1 MPTPTFFNLSEDKRK
16 LIIEA
21 AVDEFFE
28 KGYEKMSIAKMINK
42 AGIPRGSFYQYFE
55 DKQDLYTFIII
66 NIVGSKKHTYFE
78 NHNLDEMKFLDI
90 IKELFVSGINFYKAE
105 PKLASIATE
114 FLTIKDPELKM
125 NILGESQKIS
135 HEFFKNLIENRKRC
149 GEISKDI
156 DTEMLIYFI
165 HTINSSF
172 VEYFIEHKNLNMED
186 NDLLIYLDK
195 MLFLLNNGLQSNKI
209 AKG

>member
-1 MPTPTFFNLSEDKRK
+1 MPTQTFFNLSEDKKK
-16 LIIEA
+16 LIIDA

-28 KGYEKMSIAKMINK
+28 NGYEKMSIAKMINK
-42 AGIPRGSFYQYFE
+42 ARIPRGSFYQYFE

-66 NIVGSKKHTYFE
+66 NIVGSKKHSYFE
-78 NHNLDEMKFLDI
+78 NSNFDKMKFLDI
-90 IKELFVSGINFYKAE
+90 MKELFVSGVNFYKDE

-114 FLTIKDPELKM
+114 FLNIKDLELKR
-125 NILGESQKIS
+125 NILGDSQKLG
-135 HEFFKNLIENRKRC
+135 HEFFKNLIENRKSR

-165 HTINSSF
+165 NTINSSF
-172 VEYFIEHKNLNMED
+172 VEYFIEHKNLTIEN

-195 MLFLLNNGLQSNKI
+195 MLFLLNNGLQSNK
-209 AKG
+209 